1 MRLILLFILFLSLS
15 LQAQNFEKDA
25 NFNPYV
31 LPTDKYYVENSPS
44 LSVLQPDQKLI
55 LVENYFLNINYSKIT
70 RINLD
75 NSLDTSFNASTE
87 LNGLVKDIALQPDGK
102 IILVGSFTTFN
113 NTPSKYIVR
122 LNADGTKDTSF
133 NIGTSFNASVNSNYK
148 FASSVQIRPD
158 GKILVGGDL
167 ISYNGVYKNSL
178 FLLNSD
184 GTLDNTFTLD
194 ATLGEFAI
202 SKIKLL
208 PNGKIII
215 VRHFSSGIKRL
226 NSDGTVDTSF
236 LSTVF
241 LNPPSGGG
249 ETRVNDL
256 IMQPDGKMIVIG
268 KFNKIMQFNYRDIA
282 RLNVDGTIDTTF
294 DSKGF
299 NITIPL
305 SSTTELSRKGVTA
318 GLLQPDGKI
327 IISGSF
333 KTYYNN
339 PKNYILRLD
348 SNGLLDT
355 TFSGGLDNATTETD
369 YLHQKFINGMF
380 YTAQNDIIG
389 VGNFSTYNHIATDNM
404 VRFNADG
411 VKNPTFNNICRGFNG
426 PVEVI
431 AQNSSGQIIV
441 TGNFRAYNGIAKDR
455 MARLFADGSLDTSFT
470 VQLHTFL
477 ENDLQP
483 NEILVQP
490 DGKIIVASS
499 GRFLNGIKL
508 GAVVRL
514 NLDGSVDT
522 DFNSMTPT
530 NNYGTRG
537 SATSIALQ
545 PDGKIIVAGSVLFGD
560 NNINKK
566 LLRLNADGTLDVT
579 FTFGALST
587 FQSITKIILQPD
599 GKILALG
606 IVDTYKSRVIRLLN
620 NGALDPTFTMAS
632 SLFFHQNKNLYMSL
646 DSDGKI
652 VLISDSLG
660 NNNYRMFRLNSDG
673 SVDTTFSFNPLNP
686 FSYGSV
692 APNVF
697 LPNQKIMIGVPGTI
711 DTSRIKLVNSNGTL
725 DTTFN
730 IGTGFNGNI
739 NVLYMQPNGG
749 LLVGGY
755 YKSFQGQTERSL
767 LRLTSEAFL
776 NVPTNLSNQKPFL
789 HPNPTSG
796 ILYFSAINSNAS
808 YQITNLLGQIVQK
821 GTIENQQ
828 ISTAAL
834 QNEMYVI
841 EIRDGNQI
849 LKQKFLKQ

>member
-1 MRLILLFILFLSLS
+1 MKLFLLFTLFLSLS

-25 NFNPYV
+25 SFNSYV
-31 LPTDKYYVENSPS
+31 LPADKYYVENKPS
-44 LSVLQPDQKLI
+44 FSLLQPDQKLI

-113 NTPSKYIVR
+113 NTSSKYIVR

-133 NIGTSFNASVNSNYK
+133 NIGTSFTTNATSNYK
-148 FASSVQIRPD
+148 FARSVQIRPD

-208 PNGKIII
+208 TNGKIMI

-226 NSDGTVDTSF
+226 NSDGPLDTTF
-236 LSTVF
+236 LNPVF

-249 ETRVNDL
+249 ETKVNDL

-333 KTYYNN
+333 KTYYNT

-348 SNGLLDT
+348 SNGVLDT
-355 TFSGGLDNATTETD
+355 TFSGGLDNTTTETD
-369 YLHQKFINGMF
+369 YLHQKFINGMV
-380 YTAQNDIIG
+380 YTSENDIIG
-389 VGNFSTYNHIATDNM
+389 VGHFSTYNDIATDNM

-411 VKNPTFNNICRGFNG
+411 IKNPTFNNICRGFNG

-431 AQNSSGQIIV
+431 AQNNSGQIIA

-455 MARLFADGSLDTSFT
+455 MARLHADGSLDTSFT

-483 NEILVQP
+483 NEIIVQP
-490 DGKIIVASS
+490 DGKVIVASS
-499 GRFLNGIKL
+499 GRF
-508 GAVVRL
+508 
-514 NLDGSVDT
+514 
-522 DFNSMTPT
+522 
-530 NNYGTRG
+530 
-537 SATSIALQ
+537 
-545 PDGKIIVAGSVLFGD
+545 
-560 NNINKK
+560 
-566 LLRLNADGTLDVT
+566 
-579 FTFGALST
+579 
-587 FQSITKIILQPD
+587 
-599 GKILALG
+599 
-606 IVDTYKSRVIRLLN
+606 
-620 NGALDPTFTMAS
+620 
-632 SLFFHQNKNLYMSL
+632 
-646 DSDGKI
+646 
-652 VLISDSLG
+652 
-660 NNNYRMFRLNSDG
+660 
-673 SVDTTFSFNPLNP
+673 
-686 FSYGSV
+686 
-692 APNVF
+692 
-697 LPNQKIMIGVPGTI
+697 
-711 DTSRIKLVNSNGTL
+711 
-725 DTTFN
+725 
-730 IGTGFNGNI
+730 
-739 NVLYMQPNGG
+739 
-749 LLVGGY
+749 
-755 YKSFQGQTERSL
+755 
-767 LRLTSEAFL
+767 
-776 NVPTNLSNQKPFL
+776 
-789 HPNPTSG
+789 
-796 ILYFSAINSNAS
+796 
-808 YQITNLLGQIVQK
+808 
-821 GTIENQQ
+821 
-828 ISTAAL
+828 
-834 QNEMYVI
+834 
-841 EIRDGNQI
+841 
-849 LKQKFLKQ
+849 